1 MHYWLIRTRLL
12 FVLSFA
18 AGVIALPSGDRAE
31 AQTAPDPVPLGVNL
45 AFFKD
50 WSTEL
55 PLVDVFHSSRE
66 WIPSAIGSAE
76 WDSGVAVP
84 TDANG
89 WPLEIPYDNGGNPP
103 QIVKTRVL
111 HAQMTPYPTGAYTL
125 IFEGDGVVT
134 LDLDAFGVFE
144 GGGSYPFQV
153 TTPTD
158 EDLLLTI
165 ERSNPADPVRNIHV
179 ILPGHANTW
188 QTQPFNPLFLD
199 AISPFS
205 VLRFMDWIE
214 VTGSPLVS
222 WPDRPLLT
230 EARQSTARGVAW
242 EWMIALA
249 NEADADAWIN
259 IPHLADDDFV
269 RQTARLWRDQLEPGR
284 RVYLEYSNEPWNPDH
299 GTYPQALWMQQ
310 RGLAIG
316 LSTDPVTAGAR
327 FQAKRSVEVFAIF
340 EDEWGADAG
349 RITTLL
355 SGWIPR
361 LDLTEEIISS
371 AQQTSINGVPVN
383 TSGLQ
388 VDSLAVGMYVGWE
401 VADTIIANGELGT
414 IAVGEVIGRL
424 QTELDT
430 EVGPWTALQFDLAQS
445 YGLDLIGY
453 ESGQYLVP
461 NGANVENEALRDLL
475 VAANRDERMYDL
487 YANLI
492 DTWEA
497 LGGGLINHY
506 RSVWRPDHWGHLG
519 LLEYLDQPRSEAPK
533 YRALVDHLGAA
544 ATAPPSS
551 TPAPANAIS
560 LFEGINL
567 IAWSGDST
575 TSVEVLEVYPAI
587 ATIWRF
593 SDGVWTADSAS
604 FPAFVRT
611 TIELNAG
618 TLIIV
623 IASSRT
629 TIAAAN

>member
-1 MHYWLIRTRLL
+1 MDYLAARIRLL
-12 FVLSFA
+12 LVLA
-18 AGVIALPSGDRAE
+18 LVAGVLAMPTGERAE
-31 AQTAPDPVPLGVNL
+31 AQAQPAPVPLGVNL

-50 WSTEL
+50 WSTEV
-55 PLVDVFHSSRE
+55 PLVDVFQSSRE
-66 WIPSAIGSAE
+66 WIPGAVGSPV

-84 TDANG
+84 TDAAG
-89 WPLEIPYDNGGNPP
+89 WPLEIPYDNAVDPP
-103 QIVKTRVL
+103 QIVKTLIL
-111 HAQMTPYPTGAYTL
+111 HAQMTPYPTGTYTL

-134 LDLDAFGVFE
+134 LDSDAFGVFE
-144 GGGSYPFQV
+144 GGGSYQFQV

-158 EDLLLTI
+158 DGLLLSI
-165 ERSNPADPVRNIHV
+165 ERSNAADPVRNIHV

-199 AISPFS
+199 AIAPFS

-214 VTGSPLVS
+214 VTGSPLVA
-222 WPDRPLLT
+222 WPDRPLPT
-230 EARQSTARGVAW
+230 DARQSTARGVAW

-249 NEADADAWIN
+249 NEQDDDAWIN
-259 IPHLADDDFV
+259 IPHLADDDFI
-269 RQTARLWRDQLEPGR
+269 RQTARLWRDQLEPDHR
-284 RVYLEYSNEPWNPDH
+284 LYLEYSNEPWNPDH
-299 GTYPQALWMQQ
+299 VTYPQALWMQQ
-310 RGLAIG
+310 QGLALG
-316 LSTDPVTAGAR
+316 LSTDPVIAGAR

-340 EDEWGADAG
+340 EEEWGAEAD

-361 LDLTEEIISS
+361 LDLTEEIVSS
-371 AQQTSINGVPVN
+371 AQQTSINGVSVN
-383 TSGLQ
+383 TAGVQ

-414 IAVGEVIGRL
+414 ITVGEVIDRL

-430 EVGPWTALQFDLAQS
+430 EVGPWTVLQFDLAQS

-461 NGANVENEALRDLL
+461 NGANVWNEELRELL
-475 VAANRDERMYDL
+475 VAANRDQRMYDL

-506 RSVWRPDHWGHLG
+506 RSVWRPGNWGHLG
-519 LLEYLDQPRSEAPK
+519 LLEYLDQPRAEAPK
-533 YRALVDHLGAA
+533 YRALIDHLGVSTTP
-544 ATAPPSS
+544 TA
-551 TPAPANAIS
+551 PAPANAIELS
-560 LFEGINL
+560 TGINL
-567 IAWSGDST
+567 IAWSGAAT
-575 TSVEVLEVYPAI
+575 TSVALLDAYPGI

-611 TIELNAG
+611 TIELEAG
-618 TLIIV
+618 SLILV
-623 IASSRT
+623 IASSPT
-629 TIAAAN
+629 TIAAAAAS